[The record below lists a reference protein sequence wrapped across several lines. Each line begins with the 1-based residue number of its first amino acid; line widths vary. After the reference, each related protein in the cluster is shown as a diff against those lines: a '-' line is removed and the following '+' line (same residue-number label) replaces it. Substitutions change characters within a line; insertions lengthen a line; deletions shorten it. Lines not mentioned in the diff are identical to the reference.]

1 MSGVALLDVNLLV
14 ALAWPNHVH
23 HRAAHDWFAKAHE
36 SGWATCPVTESGFV
50 RVSSNPRA
58 TPEAK
63 RPAEALHLLRA
74 LREVPGHVFWYD
86 EVSLATDSRV
96 RIDRLAG
103 HRQVTDQHLL
113 CVALSH
119 DGRLAT
125 FDRGVLD
132 LVPESM
138 RPEQAVVLLE
148 G

>member
-1 MSGVALLDVNLLV
+1 MSGIPLLDVNLLV

-23 HRAAHDWFAKAHE
+23 HRAAHAWFGSVHE
-36 SGWATCPVTESGFV
+36 RGWATCSITESGFV

-63 RPAEALHLLRA
+63 RPIEALHLLRA
-74 LREVPGHVFWYD
+74 LREVSGHVFWSD
-86 EVSLATDSRV
+86 DVSLAADSSV
-96 RIDRLAG
+96 RLDRLAG

-119 DGRLAT
+119 KGVLAT

-132 LVPESM
+132 LVPESI
-138 RPEQAVVLLE
+138 RPDDALVLLE
-148 G
+148 A